1 MFLAPVD
8 ESGLIDTNGDT
19 SPGGNWDY
27 GGDGRDCGD
36 CVGRNWCDQPGG
48 GREDRTGFDGGA
60 IAGAPERRVAAV
72 HVSGGA
78 AHGGAAKRGIGRRA
92 GIAAARRRAD
102 GGWRGLGWGNGGPAV
117 IGFLRR
123 WVLHNFWLKV
133 LSLLIAT
140 GLWLAIS
147 PDQEPA
153 EVAIRV
159 PIEFQHV
166 PAHLEI
172 SSATIPDAQ
181 IRVRGP
187 EHLIRQ
193 LRSTDIHA
201 ELELGDAKPGER
213 TFDLTSQQIRHQRG
227 LTVVQVVPGQ
237 VHLSFDTRLTREV
250 EIHPRVT
257 GNFPAGEQIG
267 KVLVDP
273 EKIKITGPQHHVEL
287 VDAATTDPVD
297 ASGTRTMAI
306 FVTNVY
312 VADALVQVVQP
323 TPVRVTVIMEKS
335 TPAGSER

>member
-1 MFLAPVD
+1 MM
-8 ESGLIDTNGDT
+8 S
-19 SPGGNWDY
+19 
-27 GGDGRDCGD
+27 
-36 CVGRNWCDQPGG
+36 
-48 GREDRTGFDGGA
+48 
-60 IAGAPERRVAAV
+60 
-72 HVSGGA
+72 
-78 AHGGAAKRGIGRRA
+78 
-92 GIAAARRRAD
+92 
-102 GGWRGLGWGNGGPAV
+102 
-117 IGFLRR
+117 FLRR

-133 LSLLIAT
+133 LSLVLAT

-153 EVAIRV
+153 EVAVRV

-166 PAHLEI
+166 PVHLEI

-187 EHLIRQ
+187 ERLIRE

-237 VHLSFDTRLTREV
+237 VHLSFDTRLTRDV
-250 EIHPRVT
+250 KIHPRVT
-257 GNFPAGEQIG
+257 VNLAAGEQIG

-273 EKIKITGPQHHVEL
+273 ESITITGPRNHVET

-297 ASGTRTMAI
+297 ASGTRTQAT

-312 VADALVQVVQP
+312 VPDALVQVVQP

-335 TPAGSER
+335 TPTGNGH